1 MDSINNYRL
10 EIKDLVVKVEDKL
23 ILNGLTLSMNKGE
36 THAIMGPN
44 GSGKST
50 LSNILAG
57 KSGYDVVSGSINFCG
72 NDLLLMSPEER
83 AVLGV
88 FLSFQY
94 PLEIPGITIINFLK
108 TAYNSLLK
116 ARGKDEIS
124 ASDFLKLIRDKQRIL
139 EISDEMT
146 RRNLNVSFSG
156 GEKKRM
162 EMLQMLLLDPYLTI
176 LDETDSGLDVD
187 ALKSVSNAINLLR
200 SKNKF
205 ILVITHYQRLL
216 NYVIPDYVHILYKGK
231 IIKTGNK
238 QLALDIEK
246 NGYSGITEAA

>member
-1 MDSINNYRL
+1 MNNYRL